1 MTSLLGRGDREASD
15 EDERAGDR
23 CVAESGKVG
32 RALGVGC
39 GGSGEPMKTRRPGD
53 DLIGFMYEK
62 LICLL
67 WGKKRVV
74 VGRTEGRWGE
84 QRGSSSWPGP

>member
-23 CVAESGKVG
+23 CVSLGRLAG

-67 WGKKRVV
+67 RGGKES
-74 VGRTEGRWGE
+74 GDG
-84 QRGSSSWPGP
+84 